1 MFKDVKFLATTA
13 QPSYKE
19 VSHWID
25 LLEDPT
31 GGTIKVWNGAGWKKI
46 SGEGDSDT
54 GLVIGDTT
62 GTAYDGGKGKELET
76 VMDQISATTNELQD
90 TISSLQ
96 TEIENKK
103 IFQFSY
109 LDLQNKTEDFVQRF
123 FDAVSSG
130 TFEPPMDMVFLYR
143 HGRDDLNKYMNL
155 YMTVSNYYF
164 SIGQPI
170 KITFYSTIYHDKD
183 LDRDQFIKLTATI
196 STNNIMDNPTFEIE
210 EVPVDLNSYNVI
222 NVSSSEDIMN
232 LNYNQII
239 NIAEQMDSTIP
250 NYILYEGKYLCLAD
264 ITLYDDDVS
273 LLTIKLPGE
282 QGIVYYF
289 FGSNDANFIKL
300 DFEMPIHESLSM
312 IVDRTIGYAPKKNRW
327 RVILENHT
335 LDVLNNYP
343 IENIINDEET
353 DTGKTISTDELR
365 IVGNLGTYTTIRD
378 VDEMFYVPII
388 SQKEGVQDDTLSITY
403 YAEIP
408 QLLIQKH
415 SLEYRYLDIICRR
428 ESTDADTWGVYVKYR
443 KDILTSEFATN
454 DDLET
459 KQDKLVSG
467 TNIKTVN
474 GNSLLGEGNIEIQGG
489 GSGISDAPSD
499 GKKYVRQNA
508 NWVEETTVD
517 TSNFATTAQLASKV
531 DTSTYTEDKATFAT
545 KAELA
550 NKANT
555 SDLSNYLTSTDA
567 ESNYAKKGEIPSLE
581 GYLQTST
588 ADEKYA
594 TKTELS
600 GKADTSALTSKQDT
614 LVSGTNIKTINNQS
628 LLGNGNIDIA
638 AGDSKV
644 YVFELSKYVNTRSS
658 QRFTGIIDDEDV
670 TALTD
675 AISNDKLILGK
686 IMISTYSAYIPLQII
701 SGSGEV
707 HLKGEFFLGL
717 IYLLIVANIKTY
729 QGYFR
734 SETVEANDSSTV
746 MVSPLPDELIYIQS
760 GTSTLTHIDVDNQY
774 NFRLRITT
782 KDQSVALKIRQL
794 KGLIGSTIN
803 EGNITLEANSSYE
816 IDVTDNIAV
825 VAKINLV
832 GPQ

>member
-13 QPSYKE
+13 QPSYRE

-31 GGTIKVWNGAGWKKI
+31 GGTIKVWNGAEWKKI

-76 VMDQISATTNELQD
+76 AMDQVHATTNELQD

-96 TEIENKK
+96 TEIESKK

-109 LDLQNKTEDFVQRF
+109 LDLQNKTEDFIQRF

-130 TFEPPMDMVFLYR
+130 TFNPPMNTIFLYR

-183 LDRDQFIKLTATI
+183 RDRDQFIKLTATI
-196 STNNIMDNPTFEIE
+196 STGNIMDNPTFEIE
-210 EVPVDLNSYNVI
+210 EIPFYNV
-222 NVSSSEDIMN
+222 EHFD
-232 LNYNQII
+232 
-239 NIAEQMDSTIP
+239 
-250 NYILYEGKYLCLAD
+250 YLA
-264 ITLYDDDVS
+264 
-273 LLTIKLPGE
+273 
-282 QGIVYYF
+282 
-289 FGSNDANFIKL
+289 
-300 DFEMPIHESLSM
+300 
-312 IVDRTIGYAPKKNRW
+312 
-327 RVILENHT
+327 
-335 LDVLNNYP
+335 NYP
-343 IENIINDEET
+343 LFNGIEQEEH
-353 DTGKTISTDELR
+353 
-365 IVGNLGTYTTIRD
+365 NTTIHLTEED
-378 VDEMFYVPII
+378 VKKYCGGAVVYVRLQIA
-388 SQKEGVQDDTLSITY
+388 SVYD
-403 YAEIP
+403 
-408 QLLIQKH
+408 
-415 SLEYRYLDIICRR
+415 
-428 ESTDADTWGVYVKYR
+428 GVYVPTCVQWKDLSDDDDRISLFLQVPQVIVQNSSLKYKYLNILIKRPEGDVNDMWTIYLKGEKDVPDSTPFITDAPANGKTYGR
-443 KDILTSEFATN
+443 KDSAWTEITIPDTSTFATKEALATKLDTSTYNNDKAEFVTN
-454 DDLET
+454 DDLAT
-459 KQDKLVSG
+459 KQDTLVSG

-489 GSGISDAPSD
+489 GSGISDAPGD

-517 TSNFATTAQLASKV
+517 TSNFATTA
-531 DTSTYTEDKATFAT
+531 
-545 KAELA
+545 ELA

-555 SDLSNYLTSTDA
+555 SDLSNYLTTTDA
-567 ESNYAKKGEIPSLE
+567 ESNYAKKSEIPSLE

-628 LLGNGNIDIA
+628 LLGEGNIDIA

-644 YVFELSKYVNTRSS
+644 YVFELSKYIGETSPS
-658 QRFTGIIDDEDV
+658 QRFTGTIGDDDFN
-670 TALTD
+670 ALKD
-675 AISNDKLILGK
+675 AIESGKLILGE
-686 IMISTYSAYIPLQII
+686 ITDSGSIQGYIPLRTFIED
-701 SGSGEV
+701 SFLY
-707 HLKGEFFLGL
+707 LKGEHVFGPICLAFTPTTK
-717 IYLLIVANIKTY
+717 AY
-729 QGYFR
+729 QGYFY
-734 SETVEANDSSTV
+734 SETVDANDSSTV
-746 MVSPLPDELIYIQS
+746 TVNPLPDELIYIQS

-774 NFRLRITT
+774 NFRLRVTT

-794 KGLIGSTIN
+794 KGLIGVTIN

-825 VAKINLV
+825 VAKINSVNEL
-832 GPQ
+832 Q

>member
-76 VMDQISATTNELQD
+76 AMDQVSTTTNELQD

-96 TEIENKK
+96 TEIESKK

-109 LDLQNKTEDFVQRF
+109 LDLQNKTEDFIQRF

-130 TFEPPMDMVFLYR
+130 TFQPPMDVVFLYR

-196 STNNIMDNPTFEIE
+196 STGNIMDNPTFEIE
-210 EVPVDLNSYNVI
+210 EIPFYNVEHFDYLANYPLFNGI
-222 NVSSSEDIMN
+222 EQEEHDTTIHLTEEEVKKYCGGAVVYVRLQIASVYDGIYVPTCAQWKALSDDDDRISLFLQVPQVIVQNSSLKYKY
-232 LNYNQII
+232 LNILIKRPEGDVNDMWTIYLKG
-239 NIAEQMDSTIP
+239 EKDVPDSTPFITDAP
-250 NYILYEGKYLCLAD
+250 AD
-264 ITLYDDDVS
+264 
-273 LLTIKLPGE
+273 
-282 QGIVYYF
+282 
-289 FGSNDANFIKL
+289 
-300 DFEMPIHESLSM
+300 
-312 IVDRTIGYAPKKNRW
+312 
-327 RVILENHT
+327 
-335 LDVLNNYP
+335 
-343 IENIINDEET
+343 
-353 DTGKTISTDELR
+353 GKTY
-365 IVGNLGTYTTIRD
+365 G
-378 VDEMFYVPII
+378 
-388 SQKEGVQDDTLSITY
+388 
-403 YAEIP
+403 
-408 QLLIQKH
+408 
-415 SLEYRYLDIICRR
+415 
-428 ESTDADTWGVYVKYR
+428 R
-443 KDILTSEFATN
+443 KDSSWTEITIPDTSTFATN
-454 DDLET
+454 DDLAT
-459 KQDKLVSG
+459 KQDTLVSG
-467 TNIKTVN
+467 TNIKTIN

-489 GSGISDAPSD
+489 GSGIADAPSD

-517 TSNFATTAQLASKV
+517 TSS
-531 DTSTYTEDKATFAT
+531 FAT

-555 SDLSNYLTSTDA
+555 SDLSNYLTTTDA
-567 ESNYAKKGEIPSLE
+567 ESNYAKKSEIPSLE

-600 GKADTSALTSKQDT
+600 DKADTSAIASKQDT

-628 LLGNGNIDIA
+628 LLGAGNIDIA

-644 YVFELSKYVNTRSS
+644 YIFELSKYITNLAIN
-658 QRFTGIIDDEDV
+658 QRFTGTISDEDY
-670 TALTD
+670 TALND
-675 AISNDKLILGK
+675 AIDNDKLILGK
-686 IMISTYSAYIPLQII
+686 ITDDTNNGFIPLQISI
-701 SGSGEV
+701 AGHALV
-707 HLKGEFFLGL
+707 LKGDFVLGPICL
-717 IYLLIVANIKTY
+717 VIDATAKTY
-729 QGYFR
+729 QGYFY
-734 SETVEANDSSTV
+734 SEGINANDSSTV
-746 MVSPLPDELIYIQS
+746 AITPLPDELIYVRS
-760 GTSTLTHIDVDNQY
+760 GTSTLTNINVDNLY
-774 NFRLRITT
+774 NFRLLVTT
-782 KDQSVALKIRQL
+782 KDQSVTLHID
-794 KGLIGSTIN
+794 GLTGVIGATFTGSRI
-803 EGNITLEANSSYE
+803 ILEANSEYE
-816 IDVTDNIAV
+816 IDVEDNVAV
-825 VAKINLV
+825 VAKINK
-832 GPQ
+832 PQAM